1 MALTPGTSTVG
12 GVAATATKTAFPIF
26 GALGAVGGIL
36 GSLFGGQKPPS
47 ANDLRRLFG
56 PGALAG
62 DTQQLY
68 QFLSQSPQFR
78 QQLSQNLINASGFE
92 HNLRG
97 GLAARGLTTSGV
109 GTIATAAGQ
118 SAGQYGE
125 QALRGGLF
133 GTAGDMAQQNLLARL
148 QAFMQ
153 SQQMGMQQPS
163 GLQRLGG
170 GLALAGGQAQS
181 LFGGQ

>member
-1 MALTPGTSTVG
+1 MAMTQGTSNIGAAIG
-12 GVAATATKTAFPIF
+12 GAAGTAFPIF
-26 GALGAVGGIL
+26 GALGAVGGLL
-36 GSLFGGQKPPS
+36 GTLFGGQKPPS
-47 ANDLRRLFG
+47 ADELKRLFG

-68 QFLSQSPQFR
+68 QLLANSPQFR
-78 QQLSQNLINASGFE
+78 QQLSQNNINASGFE

-153 SQQMGMQQPS
+153 SQQLGMQQPS
-163 GLQRLGG
+163 TLQRFGG
-170 GLALAGGQAQS
+170 GLGLAGGQFQS
-181 LFGGQ
+181 LFGGK